1 MPPTR
6 AACRYEE
13 QRTASTAST
22 SAVLQRVCDSKA
34 AAAASSAAAAAVAG
48 RRSHLFGADGLSG
61 GGGSSRRSS
70 AYLEAPELEPGGGGN
85 GGGDASGVLRDAGG
99 GAALLLKR
107 PVELSKLLS
116 LLADAEANHRRVVL
130 RPRAGSS
137 LVLALPGA
145 TTLINVW
152 STAILVLVK
161 LVVVP
166 VDGRVLQ
173 RAASRARAAPHA
185 LDLVRL
191 EACRR

>member
-22 SAVLQRVCDSKA
+22 SAVLQRVCDSEA

-70 AYLEAPELEPGGGGN
+70 AYLEALELEPGSGGN
-85 GGGDASGVLRDAGG
+85 GGGDGSGVLRGAGG

-107 PVELSKLLS
+107 PVELLSKLLD
-116 LLADAEANHRRVVL
+116 LLADAEANHRHVVL

-137 LVLALPGA
+137 LVFALPGA
-145 TTLINVW
+145 TALINVW
-152 STAILVLVK
+152 STAIRVLVK
-161 LVVVP
+161 LVIVP
-166 VDGRVLQ
+166 VGGRVLRR

-191 EACRR
+191 EA